1 MVLKTAFCA
10 SLLQA
15 TLAFS
20 SFALAKDCSRCEPLA
35 GFQVETDHADAL
47 YRIGE
52 MTVFTVT
59 ATTAPDLKATSG
71 RYRVVVD
78 NYGGKPLHEE
88 VVDLATANPFTV
100 KGWLDE
106 PGFLRLRIFGADCR
120 EVCRWGVGYEP
131 ERIRRGSVTPA
142 DFDRYWQSE
151 ILRLERAV
159 PLDAR
164 IERVD
169 SYSTPDFD
177 YFKISFATFGR
188 RVYGVMSVPR
198 DKTRESFPVD
208 IEVSAAGFGAHS
220 NEMAGKKDVINVF
233 FGVYPFEVDRRWKE
247 LGLEDKYNA
256 FNDLVKTKYGFGYYP
271 YAGSNVSREEFFYHA
286 VILGLNRAINWIV
299 AQPNVDRTQVRYHGT
314 SQGGGL
320 GVILCGLNRS
330 FTKAAFYVPA
340 LVDVLGS
347 RQNGRQSGWPQ
358 LVESQNSPEGAKVA
372 AALAPYYDGANFA
385 SRICCP
391 VRMAVGFSDASCAPC
406 AVYAGYNEIRTEKR
420 ILNGVGM
427 THACWREFYRA
438 NEAWLAEPDER
449 RLKGIFPD
457 DVKCVAVVSPASNLD
472 LARLERGVKLLENAG
487 YKVKVTP
494 TSRQKGHPSAA
505 DRAKDLMDVWTDPEV
520 DVILAARGGLGGEQV
535 LPLLDWEKLRSN
547 PKRFVGFSNM
557 TCILNA
563 MLAHGV
569 AHPIAGPN
577 LGSLE
582 RVTTLDSIVRLG
594 QTVAGAT
601 LDPVRLR
608 PVNTAAKRGTGCRGK
623 PMGGHVLALSRKTPD
638 PHFPDPTGRIVFLEI
653 GGGGCSANDVRIWLG
668 DLERRG
674 VFAKCA
680 GVVLCDFLECGT
692 PEETQAMLQGF
703 ADDVET
709 PVYAGYPFGHA
720 PRSYAID
727 FGREAVISPEGELT
741 FGPPPFRER
750 SELR

>member
-1 MVLKTAFCA
+1 MTLKMPFCV

-15 TLAFS
+15 TLAVS
-20 SFALAKDCSRCEPLA
+20 SFAFTGVRSHGEPLA
-35 GFQVETDHADAL
+35 GFQVETDRADAL

-52 MTVFTVT
+52 MAAFTVT
-59 ATTAPDLKATSG
+59 ATNAPDVKATSG
-71 RYRVVVD
+71 RCRVVVD

-88 VVDLATANPFTV
+88 VIDLVATNPFTV
-100 KGWLDE
+100 KGCLDE
-106 PGFLRLRIFGADCR
+106 PGFLRLRIFGSDCR
-120 EVCRWGVGYEP
+120 EVCRWSVGYEP
-131 ERIRRGSVTPA
+131 ERIRKGSETPP
-142 DFDRYWQSE
+142 DFDCYWQNE
-151 ILRLERAV
+151 IVRLEREV
-159 PLDAR
+159 PLDAQ
-164 IERVD
+164 IERVGA
-169 SYSTPDFD
+169 YCTPDFD
-177 YFKISFATFGR
+177 YLKISFATFGR

-198 DKTRESFPVD
+198 DGTRECFPVD

-220 NEMAGKKDVINVF
+220 NDMAGKKEVINVF
-233 FGVYPFEVDRRWKE
+233 FGVYPFEVDKRWKE

-256 FNDLVKTKYGFGYYP
+256 FNDSVKAKYGFGYYP

-320 GVILCGLNRS
+320 GVILCGLNRN

-340 LVDVLGS
+340 LLDVLGS

-358 LVESQNSPEGAKVA
+358 LVESQNSPEEAKVA

-391 VRMAVGFSDASCAPC
+391 VRMAVGFCDASCAPC
-406 AVYAGYNEIRTEKR
+406 AVYAGYNEIWTEKR
-420 ILNGVGM
+420 ILNGIGM
-427 THACWREFYRA
+427 THACRREFYRV
-438 NEAWLAEPDER
+438 NEAWLAEPDEM
-449 RLKGIFPD
+449 RLKGAFPD

-494 TSRQKGHPSAA
+494 TSRQKGHLSAA
-505 DRAKDLMDVWTDPEV
+505 ERAKDLMDVWTDTEV
-520 DVILAARGGLGGEQV
+520 DVVLAARGGLGGEQV
-535 LPLLDWEKLRSN
+535 LPLLDWEKMRSN
-547 PKRFVGFSNM
+547 PKWFVGFSNM
-557 TCILNA
+557 TCLLNA

-569 AHPIAGPN
+569 SHPIAGPN

-594 QTVAGAT
+594 QTVAGAA
-601 LDPVRLR
+601 LDSVWLR
-608 PVNTAAKRGTGCRGK
+608 PVNTEAKRGTGCRGK

-638 PHFPDPTGRIVFLEI
+638 LHFPDPTGRIVFLEI

-668 DLERRG
+668 DLEKRG
-674 VFAKCA
+674 VFAKCVGA
-680 GVVLCDFLECGT
+680 VLCDFLECGT

-703 ADDVET
+703 ADGVEA

-727 FGREAVISPEGELT
+727 FEREAIISPAGELT
-741 FGPPPFRER
+741 FAPPFRGR
-750 SELR
+750 SKRR